1 MNEYTDWK
9 INLPNEIYYTYCKW
23 IHVLNILTY
32 SMEQSPSWQA
42 NRFSANQENHRILW
56 NPKVHY
62 RVYKCP
68 LPVTILSQINPVHAP
83 SSHFL
88 KIHFNIIL
96 PSILSHCNI
105 LFVQLVNSRIIR
117 SLKEQKLYLGKRP
130 VPVRIVTLRHMLVR
144 FR

>member
-1 MNEYTDWK
+1 MAPWSYSP
-9 INLPNEIYYTYCKW
+9 LFCV
-23 IHVLNILTY
+23 IHITGYLITY
-32 SMEQSPSWQA
+32 SMEQSPPLEA
-42 NRFSANQENHRILW
+42 NIFSTSQEIPWVLW
-56 NPKVHY
+56 NPNVHY
-62 RVYKCP
+62 HIHNCP